1 MSQNYFPSEGLA
13 ERSEEPLASEN
24 DETFPESNTGEH
36 LPYRPQYVTAGSG
49 SESSHAAALMAE
61 IASDSGYG
69 SMIGDGHGAGG
80 EMRAWQDELLQDRP
94 TPAHTPVRAG
104 ETNAASENEKKIL
117 ASHVHQLF
125 YNQNRVALAKAIGQ
139 TVELLKQL
147 QQMNAQWPAHYPS
160 VQRPRSPA
168 AARPA
173 LSQTQSTRNGA
184 DFSRELQTHPGPARP
199 VPPKRAGTSLG
210 ESSTGEASTAV
221 QARREP
227 EPRLMTPQIAQEFSI
242 LKLDLKLGSLSQ
254 AELVHSLEKS
264 SIASLLD
271 GKISQSVRHL
281 LALRD
286 RIEDTSS
293 KVLITGDL
301 NAGKSTFCNALLRR
315 KILPEDQQPCT
326 SIFCEVL
333 DAKENNGFEEVH
345 AVHKDQIY
353 NRNDESTFDVYT
365 IQDLEK
371 IVTDNER
378 YMQCKVYVKDIRTI
392 DESLLNNGVV
402 DIALID
408 APGLNSDSV
417 KTTAVFARQEEI
429 DVVVFVVSAANH
441 FTLSAKEF
449 IWQAAHEKAYIFMV
463 VNGFDNI
470 RDKERC
476 QRMILEQVAKLSPR
490 TFKEAS
496 ELVHFVSSNAIP
508 VAPPLPPIGGGDNG
522 RSGGGGSS
530 GPPDSGPGDD
540 DDDEVPTGKHGEPG
554 SPGNG
559 KGKGKDKEKIEDFA
573 NLEGALR
580 RFVLEKRARSK
591 LAPAKTYL
599 LNCLGDMHVLATVN
613 RDVAQSELDR
623 VSKELSVLEPEFDER
638 RKQRTAV
645 ADQVEK
651 DLDEKCTDVYNH
663 TRSTL
668 SNTIF
673 NVGDQN
679 LGVEYPGLWSAF
691 QYAEDVKLA
700 MLDQIAASVRNC
712 EDYGRAKS
720 VQGVSMMKSLGLLHV
735 GDSYQ
740 SLSFRADAM
749 FQRRK
754 DALARSVDTEV
765 ELWDFFDVAGLWER
779 QEKVVGTGMAMTVV
793 GTLGTRA
800 IGGVGWVDGAF
811 GALKVMG
818 SRNLRRMIVPGIVA
832 ASKSAFSIS
841 GLISNLYLPA
851 LLTVAYI
858 LSTIPTSL
866 PPRLA
871 RKLSA
876 NLASID
882 YTHSNANR
890 ISSEVRRVLRFPA
903 QQLNVDLQ
911 RGVEELQKKKEDVS
925 KVKRESEIA
934 RKYFGNLVRE
944 SNAGRRR
951 VEAVDLEGPLPGSAS
966 TYADQ

>member
-1 MSQNYFPSEGLA
+1 MSQSYFSGNSTA
-13 ERSEEPLASEN
+13 GRSEEPFKSDSE
-24 DETFPESNTGEH
+24 EIFPDSTTRDH
-36 LPYRPQYVTAGSG
+36 LPYRPQYMTAGNG
-49 SESSHAAALMAE
+49 PESSHAAALMAE

-69 SMIGDGHGAGG
+69 SIGGDVDGAGG
-80 EMRAWQDELLQDRP
+80 EMRTWQDELLQDRP

-104 ETNAASENEKKIL
+104 ETNAASENERKIL

-125 YNQNRVALAKAIGQ
+125 YNQNRVALAKAISQ

-160 VQRPRSPA
+160 VQRPQSSD
-168 AARPA
+168 AARPT
-173 LSQTQSTRNGA
+173 LSQTQSTQNSA
-184 DFSRELQTHPGPARP
+184 EFSKELQSQPPVPRP
-199 VPPKRAGTSLG
+199 VPLRRAGTSLG
-210 ESSTGEASTAV
+210 ESSTGETSAV
-221 QARREP
+221 AQTRREP

-271 GKISQSVRHL
+271 GKISHSVRHL

-293 KVLITGDL
+293 KVLVTGDL

-333 DAKENNGFEEVH
+333 DAKENGGLEEVH
-345 AVHKDQIY
+345 AVHKDQVY

-392 DESLLNNGVV
+392 DQSLLNNGVV

-508 VAPPLPPIGGGDNG
+508 VAPAIPVGGGGGSKGGD
-522 RSGGGGSS
+522 GGGGSS
-530 GPPDSGPGDD
+530 GPPDNGPEDD
-540 DDDEVPTGKHGEPG
+540 DGDDEVPTGKHGEPG
-554 SPGNG
+554 SPGHG

-623 VSKELSVLEPEFDER
+623 VSKELSELEPEYEER

-645 ADQVEK
+645 AEQVEK
-651 DLDEKCTDVYNH
+651 DMDEKCVDVYNY

-668 SNTIF
+668 SNTIA
-673 NVGDQN
+673 NVGAQN

-700 MLDQIAASVRNC
+700 MLDCIASSVRTC
-712 EDYGRAKS
+712 EDYGRAKC

-740 SLSFRADAM
+740 NMTFRADAM

-765 ELWDFFDVAGLWER
+765 ELWDFFDLAGLWER

-811 GALKVMG
+811 GAVRVMG

-832 ASKSAFSIS
+832 ASEFPFP
-841 GLISNLYLPA
+841 NL
-851 LLTVAYI
+851 
-858 LSTIPTSL
+858 
-866 PPRLA
+866 
-871 RKLSA
+871 
-876 NLASID
+876 
-882 YTHSNANR
+882 
-890 ISSEVRRVLRFPA
+890 
-903 QQLNVDLQ
+903 
-911 RGVEELQKKKEDVS
+911 
-925 KVKRESEIA
+925 
-934 RKYFGNLVRE
+934 GNLL
-944 SNAGRRR
+944 SNS
-951 VEAVDLEGPLPGSAS
+951 VI
-966 TYADQ
+966 